1 MNVFVATTGNGVARA
16 SKGPDD
22 EWSVEFLLADRN
34 VRCLA
39 SDPLDQRVVYAGT
52 HGSGV
57 WRSEDRG
64 KTWSPVGLGGRIV
77 SSLAVSRSEPGAV
90 YAGAK
95 TAFLYVSRDGGA
107 SWTAWTLSAASPC
120 VASSAPSPTC
130 RL

>member
-57 WRSEDRG
+57 WRSDDRG
-64 KTWSPVGLGGRIV
+64 KTWRPVG
-77 SSLAVSRSEPGAV
+77 
-90 YAGAK
+90 
-95 TAFLYVSRDGGA
+95 
-107 SWTAWTLSAASPC
+107 
-120 VASSAPSPTC
+120 
-130 RL
+130 